1 MRNRLIAAWERYRRE
16 RCGSPRPRRCLSA
29 SLSRPTCRKSV
40 QRPAAGRGTRP
51 SIVGRATIQATAII
65 AMIAMALGL
74 TPVGAEAASVAR
86 PPAAHAAA
94 GGYKGLTVSAPRKTR
109 SGSITVRGRTAAR
122 SVVEVSGGV
131 LPAAAFTGRGG
142 TFSIEVLLRPDRRNR
157 LTVAAYSGK
166 RRLTR
171 RITVRQRSGKAR
183 GQVTGRVL
191 DAGTHKPVADATAS
205 YGARTART
213 DAGGRY
219 TLAGLPEGGVA
230 VSIHVPGRLSGL
242 AVATVSAG
250 RGQAIDTSV
259 QDLAKPVQVGP
270 RGGSYAGKGWRVTVP
285 AGAVRKPTGLTLTPL
300 KVTGMKEVFG
310 TGILDLSPGGL
321 RFAKPIT
328 VAVEPGA
335 IGLQPARTVIKG
347 FDPDH
352 MTVTT
357 PRTKVVGKTLVFQV
371 DQLRGLEV
379 RAALPVLPSDWCK
392 PLTGRFDVWLV
403 RRDLRLRML
412 PFLYA
417 TSGRPPDGST
427 TSADMIEKFI
437 QGGRRTHDRTEVT
450 DAGAL
455 AQFRDEPKTK
465 EATDKVIDDL
475 VDAIKAAPPP
485 LAAPQTPTTKKFSD
499 FGRVGQSV
507 DITWDD
513 TGRVP
518 GIIAGGVGQ
527 VTLPPGPTTFAD
539 QRNFSGPMRFIPT
552 ADDRGVLKRV
562 DLEVEPTLEVLDSID
577 FCDGNPGT
585 TTAQIGGTILLSQL
599 EATPQPG
606 GQPGDVAGK
615 PYLFRVEAKL
625 KKTKSDITRL
635 YANDK
640 DKDGVPESQ
649 PWTGGSF
656 KLDNCPT
663 VANPDQTDQDGNGVG
678 DACDI
683 CPYPHL
689 KTAKDAASGPDK
701 CDLPP
706 GGVPPGGGGGGSD
719 GGTTRDDGPL
729 PPATGGSYGD
739 PHIITF
745 DGGSV
750 DFQGAGDYVLAES
763 TTDDFMV
770 QGRYTR
776 LPRRSTSMS
785 VNRGV
790 AARVGRSVIAFGDDT
805 TSGPLDPQVATLDGR
820 RLPLKEGTTTNLP
833 GGAVLT
839 FGKVRGAVVRW
850 PDGTELMAGRWIAD
864 NAFLTLAKSRWGKV
878 RGLLGNADSNATN
891 DLTARD
897 GTPVKDPL
905 DFQQLYGKFGASW
918 RATGNASFFRSTIPR
933 DGALPIEPPQ
943 RASVAGLPAADR
955 AAAEKVCRDK
965 GVAPGAALEQC
976 VLDVVLSG
984 DRRFADNAA
993 VVAQRMR
1000 STVDLTALGG
1010 PIEDTAQLQLGRRV
1024 SGSLGKPYV
1033 TDRYLVD
1040 LKAGQSVRITTPGA
1054 CPGAGTFAITLVAPS
1069 GRPLGRTRGPGC
1081 GTVGFTGLRES
1092 GRYQVRVFDSGGFT
1106 GRYEFQV
1113 DGDQANVSCD
1123 ANRVVPNDDQSGPK
1137 VSLPFTLNFKG
1148 RRFSGLWVNN
1158 NGNVSFG
1165 EKAFS
1170 DFTPEPFKDM
1180 TEPIIAP
1187 WWADVDTRAPGSQ
1200 PVRYGMGTV
1209 QGRRAFCV
1217 LYDGVGYYDSH
1228 VDPLNSFELYL
1239 VDRGDAGDGA
1249 FDIVFRYKQ
1258 LRWESGDLSGGH
1270 SGLGGTSAG
1279 VGYANGSGEPGTFL
1293 EVPGSRVPGSFLD
1306 TSPKGLSHT
1315 STASDQVGVH
1325 VYPIRSG

>member
-1 MRNRLIAAWERYRRE
+1 MHNRR
-16 RCGSPRPRRCLSA
+16 
-29 SLSRPTCRKSV
+29 
-40 QRPAAGRGTRP
+40 TRP
-51 SIVGRATIQATAII
+51 SIIEWAAARAMAVTA
-65 AMIAMALGL
+65 AIAMALGL
-74 TPVGAEAASVAR
+74 AQAPAEAATAATHVAT
-86 PPAAHAAA
+86 
-94 GGYKGLTVSAPRKTR
+94 GLTVSAPRKTR
-109 SGSITVRGRTAAR
+109 SGSVTLRGRTAAR
-122 SVVEVSGGV
+122 SVVMVSGGV

-142 TFSIEVLLRPDRRNR
+142 TFSVEVLLRPSRRNH
-157 LTVAAYSGK
+157 LTVTAYSGK
-166 RRLTR
+166 RRLTKR
-171 RITVRQRSGKAR
+171 VTVQQRSGKAR

-191 DAGTHKPVADATAS
+191 DAGTHKPVAGATAS
-205 YGARTART
+205 YGSRTAKT
-213 DAGGRY
+213 DGSGRY
-219 TLAGLPEGGVA
+219 TLIGLPDGSVA
-230 VSIHVPGRLSGL
+230 VSVHGPGRLGEL
-242 AVATVSAG
+242 AVAAVSAG
-250 RGQAIDTSV
+250 RGQALDTPV
-259 QDLAKPVQVGP
+259 QQLATPVQVGP

-285 AGAVRKPTGLTLTPL
+285 AGAVRKPTRLNLTPL
-300 KVTGMKEVFG
+300 KVTGMKEIFG
-310 TGILDLSPGGL
+310 SGILDLSPNGL

-328 VAVEPGA
+328 VAVEPGVV
-335 IGLQPARTVIKG
+335 GLQPARTVIKG
-347 FDPDH
+347 FDPDR

-357 PRTKVVGKTLVFQV
+357 PRAKVVGKTLVFQV
-371 DQLRGLEV
+371 DRLRGLEV
-379 RAALPVLPSDWCK
+379 RADLPVLPSDWCK
-392 PLTGRFDVWLV
+392 PLTGRFDVPLV
-403 RRDLRLRML
+403 RRDLRAHLL

-465 EATDKVIDDL
+465 AATDQVISDL
-475 VDAIKAAPPP
+475 IDTIRAAPPP

-499 FGRVGQSV
+499 YRPVGQSV

-513 TGRVP
+513 PGRVP
-518 GIIAGGVGQ
+518 GIIAGGPGQ

-577 FCDGNPGT
+577 FCDGNPGST
-585 TTAQIGGTILLSQL
+585 AAQIGGTILLSQL

-606 GQPGDVAGK
+606 GSPGDVAGK
-615 PYLFRVEAKL
+615 PYLFRVETKL
-625 KKTKSDITRL
+625 KKTKQDITSL
-635 YANDK
+635 YGNDK
-640 DKDGVPESQ
+640 DRDGVPNSQ
-649 PWTGGSF
+649 PWTGASF
-656 KLDNCPT
+656 KLDNCPA
-663 VANPDQTDQDGNGVG
+663 VANPDQADSDGDGVG
-678 DACDI
+678 DACQNS
-683 CPYPHL
+683 CKAHL
-689 KTAKDAASGPDK
+689 EAAKGAAAGPDK
-701 CDLPP
+701 CELPP
-706 GGVPPGGGGGGSD
+706 GGVPPGSGGGGGD

-739 PHIITF
+739 PHFVTF

-776 LPRRSTSMS
+776 LPHRSTSMS

-805 TSGPLDPQVATLDGR
+805 TSEPLDPQVATLDGR
-820 RLPLKEGTTTNLP
+820 RLPLKEGITTKLP

-839 FGKVRGAVVRW
+839 FGKVRGAVVHW

-918 RATGNASFFRSTIPR
+918 RVQGTASFFRSTIPR
-933 DGALPIEPPQ
+933 DGALPVEPPQ
-943 RASVAGLPAADR
+943 RASVAGLSAADR
-955 AAAEKVCRDK
+955 AAAERICRDK

-976 VLDVVLSG
+976 IVDVALTG

-1024 SGSLGKPYV
+1024 SGSLDKPYA

-1040 LKAGQSVRITTPGA
+1040 LKAGQSVRITTPGK

-1081 GTVGFTGLRES
+1081 GSVGFTGLRKS
-1092 GRYQVRVFDSGGFT
+1092 GRYEVRVFDSGGFT
-1106 GRYEFQV
+1106 GRYEFQA
-1113 DGDQANVSCD
+1113 DGDRADVSCD

-1148 RRFSGLWVNN
+1148 RRFSELWVNN

-1165 EKAFS
+1165 ERAFS

-1187 WWADVDTRAPGSQ
+1187 WWADVDTRAPRTQ

-1217 LYDGVGYYDSH
+1217 LYDGVGYYDAH
-1228 VDPLNSFELYL
+1228 ADPLNSFELYL
-1239 VDRGDAGDGA
+1239 VDRRDAGDGA
-1249 FDIVFRYKQ
+1249 FDIVFRYTQ

-1279 VGYANGSGEPGTFL
+1279 VGYANGSGDPGTYL

-1315 STASDQVGVH
+1315 STNSDQAGVH